1 MQRII
6 KRGSEDTNLH
16 IELDVR
22 THDLVSGRWERKFS
36 SEATNVFPEFLYLK
50 SLHPGMDRGLGS
62 TGAKSLLDTKVK
74 MAPLE
79 LGSLSVVSQRK
90 SIGKGTYQL
99 HLQSQLTAEK
109 ETMAGW
115 EALGGGL
122 PGPDQAM

>member
-50 SLHPGMDRGLGS
+50 SLHPEMDRGLGS

-79 LGSLSVVSQRK
+79 LGSLSVPE
-90 SIGKGTYQL
+90 
-99 HLQSQLTAEK
+99 EK
-109 ETMAGW
+109 HR
-115 EALGGGL
+115 
-122 PGPDQAM
+122 